1 MVYLITPECVCSAHD
16 LSKSY
21 TLSTTKHFYQNHT
34 SLMSLSSGSGTPLS
48 SKRPAEYESST
59 GNDAKKVKAESSENP
74 LDDAHLSG
82 LFDPLPFETKEGA
95 MDSAFGNAD
104 EKFELPDFL
113 ADKLDDVTPH
123 PSNGSTL
130 IANSKSPPATS
141 VGAGPP
147 TDSKLGASSASHALG
162 GPVTTS
168 ILGAYPQ
175 KTNPP
180 SNYGQPQLSSGPPI
194 QRVNSSNYLPQSQI
208 PGASSQMALG
218 GSPLYHSTSNLNMTS
233 SYPYQ
238 KTTSGPVYPNAHR
251 PPSNLDAMGQT
262 YKSSIRFDPKK
273 TYPAPAGMSMGGSNV
288 PGYPVPGGAH
298 KDKPADPSK
307 LNDALAAAGV
317 DIQREEELL
326 STQNNRAALNLHQQ
340 QLANRQRQNF
350 GPLSSFLHPYH
361 VALFMN
367 RTARENGVAQNFM
380 IDPEMLDFMSAACKE
395 WISNIVTK
403 TIALA
408 RHRRRGIPAFNN
420 KNAPAGKQK
429 TIPPLQRSEVSKEL
443 RNLALKQK
451 EQEERR
457 VAKRLA
463 LGLEKS
469 DEVAPET
476 GNKAGAEETLHRA
489 ANATAAMMT
498 MNPSRKK
505 YSWMTSGASDGS
517 DVGKASPAKD
527 SSSKQST
534 LISTRGDNGLRYRE
548 IRTGNMVT
556 TKDLLGVLE
565 EERMA
570 TSKALIKGYAKLK
583 D

>member
-1 MVYLITPECVCSAHD
+1 
-16 LSKSY
+16 
-21 TLSTTKHFYQNHT
+21 
-34 SLMSLSSGSGTPLS
+34 MSLSSGSGTPLPT
-48 SKRPAEYESST
+48 KRAAEYDSSI
-59 GNDAKKVKAESSENP
+59 GGDAKKVKSESAESA
-74 LDDAHLSG
+74 LDDSQFSG
-82 LFDPLPFETKEGA
+82 LFDPLPFETKDGG
-95 MDSAFGNAD
+95 MDTAAFAASD
-104 EKFELPDFL
+104 AKFELPDFL
-113 ADKLDDVTPH
+113 ADKLDDIP
-123 PSNGSTL
+123 PLASNGSTL
-130 IANSKSPPATS
+130 LTNSKSPPPTS
-141 VGAGPP
+141 VGAGTP
-147 TDSKLGASSASHALG
+147 TESKLPGSSAQKSTNAQTASSLQGTYPHKSGASS
-162 GPVTTS
+162 T
-168 ILGAYPQ
+168 
-175 KTNPP
+175 
-180 SNYGQPQLSSGPPI
+180 YGLAPLSTGSLIPNA
-194 QRVNSSNYLPQSQI
+194 NSSNYLPQGQ
-208 PGASSQMALG
+208 PAGGASLIALG
-218 GSPLYHSTSNLNMTS
+218 TPPLYHSTSNLNMS
-233 SYPYQ
+233 STYPYQ
-238 KTTSGPVYPNAHR
+238 KTTPGPVYPNQHR
-251 PPSNLDAMGQT
+251 SLSNLDAMGQT
-262 YKSSIRFDPKK
+262 YKPSIRFDPKK
-273 TYPAPAGMSMGGSNV
+273 TYPPPAGMPMGGSSMAGYSV
-288 PGYPVPGGAH
+288 PGAASGQD

-395 WISNIVTK
+395 WISNIVMK

-420 KNAPAGKQK
+420 KNGPAGKQK
-429 TIPPLQRSEVSKEL
+429 TIPPLQRSEISKEL

-505 YSWMTSGASDGS
+505 YSWMTSGASDSS

-527 SSSKQST
+527 NTSKQST